1 MLEFEIEG
9 NTVLPVA
16 AIESAVTPF
25 LGPAGGMAQ
34 VDAARAALERA
45 YQQAGYLTVFVDIPE
60 QQVASG
66 VVRLQV
72 LQGRVDRLRVLGS
85 RYFSQGFI
93 RDTVAELAEGNTP
106 NFNLV
111 QRQLADLNRSDE
123 RSVQPVLR
131 PGRLPGTV
139 EVDLQVQDR
148 LPAEAS
154 VELHNKHAAG
164 TSETRLAATG
174 RYNNLWQLGH
184 SVGITLST
192 APQQPRESQLLVL
205 NYGVPLSADVNL
217 ALYAVASDSLTEPLT
232 AVSVAGKGL
241 SLGLRYL
248 RNLPGLDGFAH
259 SISLGVDYKDFQT
272 RVGTG
277 SGAAA
282 SDVLTPLRYLPFTL
296 GHNAQWTGEGR
307 SSSLNNQ
314 IVFAQRRLL
323 ARSVP
328 CTSAGPA
335 DQFACSASA
344 SDGSFAYWRAD
355 WRHSRPLAWAD
366 TPGGQ
371 IGLRLA
377 GQFAP
382 EPLVGNE
389 RFVLG
394 GADSVRGYLEAEA
407 SGDRGLLASAEWRSP
422 NLGGVKGW
430 AGLASLTELVAYGFV
445 EAGQTQVL
453 NALAGQAVHTQLR
466 GAGLGLQ
473 WRLGRPAAAAAGTA
487 GLAAT
492 GLGGALSGSLT
503 GNFSGSL
510 DLAWPLVATP
520 VSPANK
526 PRLHL
531 RLAYTL

>member
-1 MLEFEIEG
+1 M
-9 NTVLPVA
+9 LPVA
-16 AIESAVTPF
+16 DIERAVTPF

-34 VDAARAALERA
+34 VDAARTALERA
-45 YQQAGYLTVFVDIPE
+45 YQQAGYLTVFVDVPE
-60 QQVASG
+60 QQVQGG
-66 VVRLQV
+66 VVRLVV

-174 RYNNLWQLGH
+174 RYNNLWQRGH

-205 NYGVPLSADVNL
+205 NYGVPLSAEANL

-232 AVSVAGKGL
+232 AVSVAGKGV
-241 SLGLRYL
+241 SLGLRYV
-248 RNLPGLDGFAH
+248 RTLPGLDGFAH
-259 SISLGVDYKDFQT
+259 SLSLGVDFKDFQT
-272 RVGTG
+272 QVGSG

-282 SDVLTPLRYLPFTL
+282 SKLLTPLRYLPFTL
-296 GHNAQWTGEGR
+296 GHNAQWAGDGR
-307 SSSLNNQ
+307 STSLNNQ
-314 IVFAQRRLL
+314 MVLAQHWLL

-328 CTSAGPA
+328 CTGAGPA
-335 DQFACSASA
+335 DQFACSAS
-344 SDGSFAYWRAD
+344 STDGTFAYWRAD
-355 WRHSRPLAWAD
+355 WRHSRPLPLPAA
-366 TPGGQ
+366 GQ
-371 IGLRLA
+371 VVLRLS
-377 GQFAP
+377 GQFSP

-407 SGDRGLLASAEWRSP
+407 SGDRGLLASAEWRSN
-422 NLGGVKGW
+422 NLGGPKNGLGLS
-430 AGLASLTELVAYGFV
+430 GLAELVAYGFAD
-445 EAGQTQVL
+445 AGQTQVL
-453 NALAGQAVHTQLR
+453 NALAGQARHSQLR

-473 WRLGRPAAAAAGTA
+473 WRLGRQVGAAAAG
-487 GLAAT
+487 
-492 GLGGALSGSLT
+492 LGGAQSGSV
-503 GNFSGSL
+503 NGSV

-520 VSPANK
+520 ASPANK
-526 PRLHL
+526 PRLHV